1 MDEWTK
7 EQMAELEIKPWCGRT
22 EFPALPAFPSSTPFS
37 QMLLGSK
44 LTVTSDE
51 ARQQIPGG
59 LQSPGG
65 VTARLT
71 ESRGPH
77 PLPIPGSASTRCP
90 GEERQGPATSCN
102 HEEQTKQSTPSPLVP
117 KIAALATQTRW
128 LLAPPHSD
136 LTRQIF

>member
-77 PLPIPGSASTRCP
+77 PLPIPGNA
-90 GEERQGPATSCN
+90 
-102 HEEQTKQSTPSPLVP
+102 HLF
-117 KIAALATQTRW
+117 IH
-128 LLAPPHSD
+128 LL
-136 LTRQIF
+136 T